1 MRRPVLAAI
10 ALACAAAAAAQQSTP
25 RPSTQIV
32 FGVAPF
38 DGGHYLSAFVPEQRR
53 TMYLTADADNVITVN
68 MTDVYY
74 WPITGEYRAD
84 FEGANMPLPGELRVY
99 RGRALLAKLLPSEYI
114 YVYPLGL
121 EGEASRLAFG
131 DEMKLLMETRAKA
144 AADYSAGKTREPPRA
159 AYQGPFRGFVLRLP
173 RGRYR
178 LEYHVENQGRSF
190 SLAKSLVVFPALG
203 RGVRYEI
210 IPAEKW
216 TVSSDSDSPRAH
228 VYLKPDEVVFLKTF
242 PTLLANAALYDLMAS
257 PNRPTAGLGLASSAL
272 WVRTEESLEE
282 APGASLG
289 LEAGGRSAAIRPRD
303 YLVRQTP
310 GSALGYDIVEHTPE
324 AFPGVRPSF
333 RAYRI
338 TAPPPGYDVRLALP
352 GQPDSG
358 RILRAVD
365 PRRGGWTALAL
376 LLPLLPLGLRVAL
389 SARERRSLRPPRI
402 APSTK

>member
-1 MRRPVLAAI
+1 MRKPALMAL
-10 ALACAAAAAAQQSTP
+10 ALACAVTAPAQQATP
-25 RPSTQIV
+25 RASTQIV

-38 DGGHYLSAFVPEQRR
+38 DGGHYLSGFVPEQRH
-53 TMYLTADADNVITVN
+53 TMYLTADADNAITVN

-74 WPITGEYRAD
+74 WPITAEYRAD

-99 RGRALLAKLLPSEYI
+99 RGRELLSTLLPSEYI

-121 EGEASRLAFG
+121 EGEASRLAFA
-131 DEMKLLMETRAKA
+131 DEMKRIIETRAKA
-144 AADYSAGKTREPPRA
+144 VVDYGAGKTKEPPRA

-190 SLAKSLVVFPALG
+190 SLAKSLVVFPALR

-228 VYLKPDEVVFLKTF
+228 LYLKPGEVVFLKTF
-242 PTLLANAALYDLMAS
+242 PTLLYNAALYDLMAS

-282 APGASLG
+282 KPGASLG
-289 LEAGGRSAAIRPRD
+289 LQAAGRSAAIQPRD
-303 YLVRQTP
+303 YLVRQIP

-338 TAPPPGYDVRLALP
+338 TAPPPGYDVRLALA
-352 GQPDSG
+352 GQADSG
-358 RILRAVD
+358 RVLRAVD
-365 PRRGGWTALAL
+365 PRGGGWTALAL
-376 LLPLLPLGLRVAL
+376 LLPLLPLGVRVVLR
-389 SARERRSLRPPRI
+389 RRL
-402 APSTK
+402 